1 METTKKE
8 DRTENTPIKRV
19 ILLED
24 LDGEEDIVGGAS
36 EKLFFGEP
44 MAPLLD
50 SPFASSGALDSTKRK
65 P

>member
-1 METTKKE
+1 MESTKKD
-8 DRTENTPIKRV
+8 DRAEKAPLKRV

-24 LDGEEDIVGGAS
+24 LDGEEDIMGGAS

-50 SPFASSGALDSTKRK
+50 SPFASSGVLDSMKRK